1 MTGIIVV
8 FPKSDDATNIRNLL
22 NKNGFHVILAC
33 TTGAQALQQM
43 DQMDGGIVVCGYK
56 MKDMIYSDL
65 RYCMPKGF
73 EMLLV
78 ASNSL
83 WSEGKE
89 SNLVCLSTPLKVH
102 ELVNTLCMMVQAQN
116 HRQKKNQKKT
126 TVRSRKDRETI
137 LKAKQLLMERN
148 HMSEEEAHKYLQK
161 CSMDNGNSMVETA
174 QMVLSIF

>member
-8 FPKSDDATNIRNLL
+8 FPKSEDAKNIRNLL
-22 NKNGFHVILAC
+22 NKNGFYVILSC

-78 ASNSL
+78 ASNNL
-83 WSEGKE
+83 WSECVG
-89 SNLVCLSTPLKVH
+89 SNLVCLSMPLKVH

-116 HRQKKNQKKT
+116 RKQKKSQKKT
-126 TVRSRKDRETI
+126 RVRSKKEQEII

-148 HMSEEEAHKYLQK
+148 HMTEEEAHKYLQK

-174 QMVLSIF
+174 QMVLSVF